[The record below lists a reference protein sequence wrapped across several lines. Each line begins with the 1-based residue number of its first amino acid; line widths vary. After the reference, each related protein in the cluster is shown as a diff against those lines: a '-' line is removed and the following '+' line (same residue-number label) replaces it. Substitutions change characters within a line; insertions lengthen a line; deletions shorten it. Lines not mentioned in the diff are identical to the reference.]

1 MPLIDQNGK
10 KLRIDRPPQ
19 YDVKIVASRREIVW
33 NDNHDTGNDDRN
45 QDIKAGENK
54 NPGVIDNIN
63 PETDD
68 KSARIEPITKNKTKR
83 RKVINNH
90 NRRPPV
96 NTKNFQGK
104 LLKSKS
110 DDEISRRKTSTSS
123 FRILSSKSNDSNNS
137 KGQGK
142 QSELRV
148 VDFRNPVELDRAVA
162 EDMGGVSSRN
172 MDLMIME
179 MRKLDRDRDR
189 VLIPNTVKTTLEK
202 FHIPVQPAAREVL
215 LENFQDKTNFIG
227 MVNYEE
233 LVRYLE
239 EKRLQGEKVRGVRT
253 DSFILYE
260 TEHGKA
266 RYKRNRHECILYC
279 TMLIRLQS
287 FS

>member
-33 NDNHDTGNDDRN
+33 NDNHEDHDPGNDDRN
-45 QDIKAGENK
+45 QDIKAEENK
-54 NPGVIDNIN
+54 NPGVIDHTD
-63 PETDD
+63 PEITDD
-68 KSARIEPITKNKTKR
+68 KSARIEPFTKNKTKR

-110 DDEISRRKTSTSS
+110 DDEITRRKTSTSS
-123 FRILSSKSNDSNNS
+123 FTILSSKSNHSSNS
-137 KGQGK
+137 KVQGK
-142 QSELRV
+142 QSERS
-148 VDFRNPVELDRAVA
+148 VDFNNPVELDRAVA
-162 EDMGGVSSRN
+162 EDMGDVSSRN

-215 LENFQDKTNFIG
+215 LENFQDKTKFIG

-239 EKRLQGEKVRGVRT
+239 
-253 DSFILYE
+253 
-260 TEHGKA
+260 
-266 RYKRNRHECILYC
+266 
-279 TMLIRLQS
+279 
-287 FS
+287 